1 MYMGSSAAAYLS
13 VNVRQGQHSLQAA
26 TASRNSIHPTFHL
39 QSTSMTMSNGDY
51 VTVLYGDTMHELTMP
66 HSEKC
71 ST

>member
-39 QSTSMTMSNGDY
+39 HQWLWVTVTMSWYYTGTRCMN
-51 VTVLYGDTMHELTMP
+51 
-66 HSEKC
+66 
-71 ST
+71 